1 MVQWPVTV
9 AVANAGMTDSF
20 RHLFPNPAQQPA
32 ITWSPLY
39 NSPDEPQDRIDFV
52 FHKGSPATP
61 VSAEIFTNGVENDGY
76 VYGDNVSA
84 TRANT
89 CPSDHASVIVDFSL
103 AWP

>member
-1 MVQWPVTV
+1 
-9 AVANAGMTDSF
+9 
-20 RHLFPNPAQQPA
+20 
-32 ITWSPLY
+32 
-39 NSPDEPQDRIDFV
+39 
-52 FHKGSPATP
+52 

-89 CPSDHASVIVDFSL
+89 WPSDHASVIVDFSL